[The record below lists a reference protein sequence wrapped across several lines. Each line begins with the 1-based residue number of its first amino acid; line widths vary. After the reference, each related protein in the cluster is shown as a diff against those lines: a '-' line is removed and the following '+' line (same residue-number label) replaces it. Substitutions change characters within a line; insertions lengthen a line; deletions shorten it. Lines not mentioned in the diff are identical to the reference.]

1 MENQENPK
9 EAFSD
14 NKDKFQGNNTGFKRK
29 TREVYFDELNSAI
42 NLRKALFGKSDQDFT
57 LYKKVID
64 LESYRPLG
72 KNIEDDFKEIKIKD
86 LQINN
91 IHSKKYLILKIISKI
106 ALIDSINFIGEDSND
121 DVILVSIYNA
131 KEYYQAD
138 WDKLENK
145 FFTEG
150 KYIIIVEPYYKMST
164 CCCGDDKLRVESMN
178 ETIILDNKEKLDI
191 FLEKIKLENKSYK
204 DYAFLGDLIN
214 KNSISEQVIFYFE
227 KSIIEQKKNEKDFD
241 IKDYLFLSRSYSKI
255 SISYLLCKYYTKTVI
270 NADNCLNILNQIK
283 KTNDKEISDA
293 IHDLKLDALHMKL
306 KTLSSLREFK
316 EEYKIIFDENDKIKD
331 EEIIKEL
338 LNF

>member
-1 MENQENPK
+1 M
-9 EAFSD
+9 
-14 NKDKFQGNNTGFKRK
+14 
-29 TREVYFDELNSAI
+29 
-42 NLRKALFGKSDQDFT
+42 
-57 LYKKVID
+57 
-64 LESYRPLG
+64 
-72 KNIEDDFKEIKIKD
+72 
-86 LQINN
+86 
-91 IHSKKYLILKIISKI
+91 
-106 ALIDSINFIGEDSND
+106 
-121 DVILVSIYNA
+121 
-131 KEYYQAD
+131 
-138 WDKLENK
+138 
-145 FFTEG
+145 
-150 KYIIIVEPYYKMST
+150 
-164 CCCGDDKLRVESMN
+164 
-178 ETIILDNKEKLDI
+178 DI

-204 DYAFLGDLIN
+204 DYATLGDLVN

-241 IKDYLFLSRSYSKI
+241 IKDYLFLSRSYLEI

-338 LNF
+338 LNFEDIKNGLIFVTEGKKNNLGLFDFKLMLSKADEKDYFGLFGDYINPKLEIQFEKKKD